1 MCYWIINFY
10 QLRPVKRKQISAIVA
25 DRLNLSGDTV
35 DEIMSS
41 YYKHILKMLV
51 EMEHTR
57 IYVNKLG
64 TFVVNRK
71 KLIEKHKMY
80 TQALEKLEKIE
91 EPNFQEY
98 KNISNLKNEL
108 QLFEKILANFNEE
121 NEKRLQKEEEK
132 RNYKKQKNELN

>member
-1 MCYWIINFY
+1 
-10 QLRPVKRKQISAIVA
+10 LRPVKRKQISAIVA